1 MNQRND
7 NNISEEQGIR
17 IKEAY
22 TFSKGIPG
30 FEELKSF
37 DLQKH
42 DEVFSLLSSVEKP
55 AVAFVTIN
63 PFDFDLEYEF
73 ELSPENV
80 DDLGVT
86 EPGDVEV
93 RCIVTLHD
101 KIQNAT
107 ANLLAPIV
115 FNKQKKMGK
124 QIVLQNTE
132 YKTKHALWR
141 DGDSLGKDGD
151 I

>member
-1 MNQRND
+1 MKENYNLED
-7 NNISEEQGIR
+7 ITEEQML
-17 IKEAY
+17 KETY
-22 TFSKGIPG
+22 TFHKGIPG

-37 DLQKH
+37 NLQRH
-42 DEVFSLLSSVEKP
+42 DEVFSLFSSVEEP
-55 AVAFVTIN
+55 AVAFVTVN
-63 PFDFDLEYEF
+63 PFNFHPDYEF

-80 DDLGVT
+80 EDLGVT
-86 EPGDVEV
+86 DPGDVEV

-101 KIQNAT
+101 DIRNAT

-115 FNKQKKMGK
+115 FNKQKKRGK

-132 YKTKHALWR
+132 YKTRHALWR
-141 DGDSLGKDGD
+141 EEDSLIKDGD

>member
-1 MNQRND
+1 MKE
-7 NNISEEQGIR
+7 NNNLNITEEQIL
-17 IKEAY
+17 KETY
-22 TFSKGIPG
+22 TFHKGIPG

-37 DLQKH
+37 NLQRH
-42 DEVFSLLSSVEKP
+42 DEVFSLFSSVEEP
-55 AVAFVTIN
+55 AVAFVTVN
-63 PFDFDLEYEF
+63 PFDFHPDYEF

-80 DDLGVT
+80 EDLGVT
-86 EPGDVEV
+86 DPADVEV

-101 KIQNAT
+101 DIRNAT

-115 FNKQKKMGK
+115 FNKQKKRGK

-132 YKTKHALWR
+132 YKTRHALWR
-141 DGDSLGKDGD
+141 KEDSLIKDGD

>member
-1 MNQRND
+1 MDKHND
-7 NNISEEQGIR
+7 INTTEDQMV
-17 IKEAY
+17 KETY
-22 TFSKGIPG
+22 TFHKGIPG

-37 DLQKH
+37 ELQQH
-42 DEVFSLLSSVEKP
+42 DEVFSLFSSVEEP
-55 AVAFVTIN
+55 AVAFVIVN
-63 PFDFDLEYEF
+63 PFDFQPDYEF

-80 DDLGVT
+80 EDLCVT
-86 EPGDVEV
+86 DPDDVEV
-93 RCIVTLHD
+93 RCIITLHD

-115 FNKQKKMGK
+115 FNKKKRFGK

-141 DGDSLGKDGD
+141 DGDSFGKEGD

>member
-1 MNQRND
+1 MKE
-7 NNISEEQGIR
+7 NNNLDITEEQML
-17 IKEAY
+17 KETY
-22 TFSKGIPG
+22 TFHKGIPG

-37 DLQKH
+37 NLQRH
-42 DEVFSLLSSVEKP
+42 DEVFSLFSSVEEP
-55 AVAFVTIN
+55 AVAFVTVN
-63 PFDFDLEYEF
+63 PFDFHPEYEF
-73 ELSPENV
+73 ELSPDNV
-80 DDLGVT
+80 EDLGVT
-86 EPGDVEV
+86 DPDDVGV

-101 KIQNAT
+101 EIRNAT

-115 FNKQKKMGK
+115 FNKQQRIGK

-141 DGDSLGKDGD
+141 DGDSLNKDGD